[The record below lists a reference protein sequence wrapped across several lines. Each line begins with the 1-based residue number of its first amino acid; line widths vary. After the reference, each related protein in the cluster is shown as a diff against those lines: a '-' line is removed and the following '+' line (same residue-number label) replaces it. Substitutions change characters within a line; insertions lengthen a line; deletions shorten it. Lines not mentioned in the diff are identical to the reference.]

1 MSYNTFQW
9 SFIGIAAMAIISII
23 PAALGI
29 ISGWVIAIA
38 IIGGFGGEIALFY
51 YPGKDYMRQY

>member
-9 SFIGIAAMAIISII
+9 SFIGVAALAIILII

-29 ISGWVIAIA
+29 ISGW
-38 IIGGFGGEIALFY
+38 GYSYRHL
-51 YPGKDYMRQY
+51 RRLWW